1 MKQKKR
7 LTFCRSNSSF
17 EWGKTVGVVCFTKRQ
32 MLVKKRQRIQS
43 VRREEKLN
51 NSYQSPPAGG
61 HLNKDNA
68 RR

>member
-7 LTFCRSNSSF
+7 LTFYQILVLNEKNNGWSGS
-17 EWGKTVGVVCFTKRQ
+17 TKRQ